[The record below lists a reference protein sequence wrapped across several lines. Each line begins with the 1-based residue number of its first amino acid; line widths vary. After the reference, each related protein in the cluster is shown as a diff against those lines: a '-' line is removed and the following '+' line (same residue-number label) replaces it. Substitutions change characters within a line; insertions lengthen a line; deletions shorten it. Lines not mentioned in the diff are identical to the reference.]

1 MCHEIFP
8 CVTQTLTIIFNY
20 CFTPYLKEV
29 IKYAGTNPAFKM
41 EDSTDISAYRSRGAL
56 LNFVY
61 DWVNSY
67 TVPKISF

>member
-1 MCHEIFP
+1 
-8 CVTQTLTIIFNY
+8 
-20 CFTPYLKEV
+20 
-29 IKYAGTNPAFKM
+29 M

>member
-1 MCHEIFP
+1 
-8 CVTQTLTIIFNY
+8 
-20 CFTPYLKEV
+20 
-29 IKYAGTNPAFKM
+29 M

-56 LNFVY
+56 SNFVY